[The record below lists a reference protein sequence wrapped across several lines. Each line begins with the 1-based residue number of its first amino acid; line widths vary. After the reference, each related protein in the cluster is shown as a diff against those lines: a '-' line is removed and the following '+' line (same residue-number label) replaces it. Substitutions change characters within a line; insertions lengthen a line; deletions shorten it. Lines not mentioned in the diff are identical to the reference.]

1 MATRRLGI
9 IMHGVTGR
17 IGTNQHLVN
26 SVLAIAKEGGLPLA
40 NGDRLQPDPILVG
53 RNPEKLAALARAH
66 GVARWT
72 TDLDAAL
79 ADPADELFFDS
90 AFTAGRPAL
99 AMRAIEAGKHI
110 YLEKPVAPTQAE
122 AMAMLAAAEAR
133 GRKHGVVQDKLFLP
147 GLTKLRL
154 LREQGFFGRL
164 LSVRID
170 FGWWVFDGQQVPA
183 QRSSWNYRQADGGGL
198 VLDMFPHW
206 RYIVDGLFGRPTAV
220 TCQLRTAQ
228 PQRRDERGQPYQVD
242 VEDEARALL
251 DLECG
256 AALEINA
263 SWADRVRR
271 DDLLTITVQGTQG
284 SAVAGLHRCVA
295 QALGTTPKPGWNVDV
310 PVAQD
315 LYAQWAPVPDVVVL
329 KNSYRMAWEAFLRHL
344 AEDGPNTT
352 SLLAAARGLQLVEAC
367 HASHTERRWIDM
379 PVLTA
384 G

>member
-17 IGTNQHLVN
+17 IGTNQHLIN
-26 SVLAIAKEGGLPLA
+26 SVLAIRKEGGLLLK
-40 NGDRLQPDPILVG
+40 NGDRLMPDPILVG
-53 RNPEKLAALARAH
+53 RNAEKLAALAAST
-66 GVARWT
+66 GVARWS

-79 ADPADELFFDS
+79 ADPGDELFFDS
-90 AFTAGRPAL
+90 AFTASRPGL
-99 AMRAIEAGKHI
+99 ARRAIAAGKHL
-110 YLEKPVAPTQAE
+110 YLEKPVAPTLEE
-122 AMAMLAAAEAR
+122 ALALHAAAEAA
-133 GRKHGVVQDKLFLP
+133 GVKHAVVQDKLFLP

-154 LREQGFFGRL
+154 LREQGFFGKIL
-164 LSVRID
+164 TVKID
-170 FGWWVFDGQQVPA
+170 FGWWVFDGVQVPA
-183 QRSSWNYRQADGGGL
+183 QRSSWNYKKAEGGGL

-206 RYIVDGLFGRPTAV
+206 RYILDGLIGRPTAV
-220 TCQLRTAQ
+220 TCHIRTAQ
-228 PQRRDERGQPYQVD
+228 AQRRDERGQDFAVD

-251 DLECG
+251 ELEG
-256 AALEINA
+256 GIVGEINA
-263 SWADRVRR
+263 SWANRVRR
-271 DDLLTITVQGTQG
+271 DDLLTITIEGTQG

-344 AEDGPNTT
+344 AEDGPNTA
-352 SLLAAARGLQLVEAC
+352 SLLAAARGLQLVQAC
-367 HASHTERRWIDM
+367 HESHTGRHWVEM
-379 PVLTA
+379 PAL

>member
-17 IGTNQHLVN
+17 IGTNQHLIN
-26 SVLAIAKEGGLPLA
+26 SVLAIRKEGGLPLK
-40 NGDRLQPDPILVG
+40 NGDRLMPDPILVG
-53 RNPEKLAALARAH
+53 RNAEKLAALAAST
-66 GVARWT
+66 GVARWS

-79 ADPADELFFDS
+79 ADPGEELFFDS
-90 AFTAGRPAL
+90 AFTASRPGL
-99 AMRAIEAGKHI
+99 ARRAIAAGKHL
-110 YLEKPVAPTQAE
+110 YLEKPVAPTLEE
-122 AMAMLAAAEAR
+122 ALALHAAAEAA
-133 GRKHGVVQDKLFLP
+133 GVKHAVVQDKLFLP

-154 LREQGFFGRL
+154 LREQGFFGEIL
-164 LSVRID
+164 TVKID
-170 FGWWVFDGQQVPA
+170 FGWWVFDGIQVPA
-183 QRSSWNYRQADGGGL
+183 QRSSWNYKKAEGGGL

-206 RYIVDGLFGRPTAV
+206 RYILDGLIGRPTAI
-220 TCQLRTAQ
+220 TCHIRTAQ
-228 PQRRDERGQPYQVD
+228 AQRRDERGQDFTVD

-251 DLECG
+251 ELEG
-256 AALEINA
+256 GIVAEINA
-263 SWADRVRR
+263 SWANRVRR
-271 DDLLTITVQGTQG
+271 DDLLTITIEGRQG

-295 QALGTTPKPGWNVDV
+295 QALGATPKPGWNVDV

-379 PVLTA
+379 PLLTA

>member
-17 IGTNQHLVN
+17 IGTNQHLIN
-26 SVLAIAKEGGLPLA
+26 SVLAIRKEGGLLLK
-40 NGDRLQPDPILVG
+40 NGDRLMPDPILVG
-53 RNPEKLAALARAH
+53 RNAEKVAALAAST
-66 GVARWT
+66 GVARWS

-79 ADPADELFFDS
+79 ADPGDELFFDS
-90 AFTAGRPAL
+90 AFTASRPGL
-99 AMRAIEAGKHI
+99 ARRAIAAGKHL
-110 YLEKPVAPTQAE
+110 YLEKPVAPTLEE
-122 AMAMLAAAEAR
+122 ALALHAAAEAA
-133 GRKHGVVQDKLFLP
+133 GVKHAVVQDKLFLP

-154 LREQGFFGRL
+154 LREQGFFGKIL
-164 LSVRID
+164 TVKID
-170 FGWWVFDGQQVPA
+170 FGWWVFDGMQVPA
-183 QRSSWNYRQADGGGL
+183 QRSSWNYKKAEGGGL

-206 RYIVDGLFGRPTAV
+206 RYILDGLIGRPTAV
-220 TCQLRTAQ
+220 TCHIRTAQ
-228 PQRRDERGQPYQVD
+228 AQRRDERGQDFAVD

-251 DLECG
+251 ELEG
-256 AALEINA
+256 GIVGEINA
-263 SWADRVRR
+263 SWANRVRR
-271 DDLLTITVQGTQG
+271 DDLLTITIEGTQG

-344 AEDGPNTT
+344 AEDGPNTA
-352 SLLAAARGLQLVEAC
+352 SLLAAARGLQLVQAC
-367 HASHTERRWIDM
+367 HESHTARRWVEM
-379 PVLTA
+379 PAL

>member
-17 IGTNQHLVN
+17 IGPNQHLIN
-26 SVLAIAKEGGLPLA
+26 SVLAIRKEGGLLLK
-40 NGDRLQPDPILVG
+40 NGDRLMPDPILVG
-53 RNPEKLAALARAH
+53 RNAEKLAALAASA
-66 GVARWT
+66 GVARWS

-79 ADPADELFFDS
+79 ADPDDELFFDS
-90 AFTAGRPAL
+90 AFTASRPGL
-99 AMRAIEAGKHI
+99 ARRAIAAGKHL
-110 YLEKPVAPTQAE
+110 YLEKPVAPTLEE
-122 AMAMLAAAEAR
+122 ALALYSAAEAA
-133 GRKHGVVQDKLFLP
+133 GVKHAVVQDKLFLP

-154 LREQGFFGRL
+154 LREQGFFGEIL
-164 LSVRID
+164 TVKID
-170 FGWWVFDGQQVPA
+170 FGWWVFDGIHVPA
-183 QRSSWNYRQADGGGL
+183 QRSSWNYKKAEGGGL

-206 RYIVDGLFGRPTAV
+206 RYILDGLVGRPTAV
-220 TCQLRTAQ
+220 TCHIRTAQ
-228 PQRRDERGQPYQVD
+228 AQRRDERGQDFAVD

-251 DLECG
+251 ELEG
-256 AALEINA
+256 GIVAEINA
-263 SWADRVRR
+263 SWANRVRR
-271 DDLLTITVQGTQG
+271 DDLLTITIEGRQG

-344 AEDGPNTT
+344 AEDGPNTA
-352 SLLAAARGLQLVEAC
+352 SLLAAARGLQLVQAC
-367 HASHTERRWIDM
+367 HESHAARRWVEM
-379 PVLTA
+379 PAL

>member
-17 IGTNQHLVN
+17 IGTNQHLIN
-26 SVLAIAKEGGLPLA
+26 SVLAIAKEGGLALA
-40 NGDRLQPDPILVG
+40 NGDRLMPDPILVG
-53 RNPEKLAALARAH
+53 RDAGKLAALAGAT
-66 GVARWT
+66 GVTRWT

-79 ADPADELFFDS
+79 ADAGDELFFDS
-90 AFTAGRPAL
+90 ALTAGRPAL
-99 AMRAIEAGKHI
+99 AMRAIAAGKHI
-110 YLEKPVAPTQAE
+110 YLEKPVASTQAE
-122 AMAMLAAAEAR
+122 AMALLAAAEAA
-133 GRKHGVVQDKLFLP
+133 GRKHAVVQDKLFLP

-154 LREQGFFGRL
+154 LRSQGFFGRL
-164 LSVRID
+164 LSARID
-170 FGWWVFDGQQVPA
+170 FGWWVFDGEAVPA
-183 QRSSWNYRQADGGGL
+183 QRSSWNYRRADGGGL

-228 PQRRDERGQPYQVD
+228 PERRDERGQPYAVD

-271 DDLLTITVQGTQG
+271 DDLLTITMQGTQG

-295 QALGTTPKPGWNVDV
+295 QSLGTTPKPGWNVDV
-310 PVAQD
+310 PVVQD
-315 LYAQWAPVPDVVVL
+315 LYAQWAEVPAQVVL

-344 AEDGPNTT
+344 AEDGPNTA

-367 HASHTERRWIDM
+367 HASHAQRRWVEM
-379 PVLTA
+379 PVLP

>member
-17 IGTNQHLVN
+17 IGTNQHLIN
-26 SVLAIAKEGGLPLA
+26 SVLAIRKEGGLPLK
-40 NGDRLQPDPILVG
+40 NGDRLMPDPILVG
-53 RNPEKLAALARAH
+53 RNAEKLAALAAST
-66 GVARWT
+66 GVARWS

-79 ADPADELFFDS
+79 ADPGDELFFDS
-90 AFTAGRPAL
+90 AFTASRPGL
-99 AMRAIEAGKHI
+99 ARRAIAAGKHL
-110 YLEKPVAPTQAE
+110 YLEKPVAPTLEE
-122 AMAMLAAAEAR
+122 ALSLHAAAEAA
-133 GRKHGVVQDKLFLP
+133 GVKHAVVQDKLFLP

-154 LREQGFFGRL
+154 LREQGFFGKIL
-164 LSVRID
+164 TVKID
-170 FGWWVFDGQQVPA
+170 FGWWVFDGIQVPA
-183 QRSSWNYRQADGGGL
+183 QRSSWNYKKAEGGGL

-206 RYIVDGLFGRPTAV
+206 RYILDGLIGRPTAV
-220 TCQLRTAQ
+220 TCQIRTAQ
-228 PQRRDERGQPYQVD
+228 AQRRDERGQDFAVD

-251 DLECG
+251 ELEG
-256 AALEINA
+256 GIVGEINA
-263 SWADRVRR
+263 SWANRVRR
-271 DDLLTITVQGTQG
+271 DDLLTITIEGTQG

-344 AEDGPNTT
+344 AEDGANTA
-352 SLLAAARGLQLVEAC
+352 SLLAAARGLQLVQAC
-367 HASHTERRWIDM
+367 HESHMARRWVEM
-379 PVLTA
+379 PAL